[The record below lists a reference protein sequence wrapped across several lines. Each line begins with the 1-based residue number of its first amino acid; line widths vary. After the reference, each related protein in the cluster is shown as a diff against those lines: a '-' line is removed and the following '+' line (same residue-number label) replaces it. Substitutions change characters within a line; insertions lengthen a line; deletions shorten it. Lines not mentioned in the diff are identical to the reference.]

1 MSILPRITT
10 AQSLHGITV
19 VSPSGRRIGE
29 LEDIAIGVT
38 TGRVLHAV
46 LALDT
51 PSELG
56 ERFYAVPWE
65 TLTLDAAHD
74 RCVLN
79 VPVETLRTAP
89 ALPTA
94 DAIDHADPRLR
105 SAIATHFGHYPNA
118 A

>member
-1 MSILPRITT
+1 MSLLPKITT
-10 AQSLHGITV
+10 ALSLHGIAV

-29 LEDIAIGVT
+29 LEDIAVGVT

-56 ERFYAVPWE
+56 ERYYAVPWE
-65 TLTLDAAHD
+65 TLTLDTAND

-79 VPVETLRTAP
+79 VPVETLRAAP
-89 ALPTA
+89 ALPSA

-105 SAIATHFGHYPNA
+105 SAISSHFGRYPNA